1 VTVDGKDNCGSEYCG
16 IEGESQDAAHKGE
29 IEVRSWNWGMTQESN
44 MHAGSGGG
52 AGKATVKDVTFL
64 HWVDR
69 ASPNLAK
76 YCLTGKHIPEA
87 RLTVRKAG
95 GSPLEYLKII
105 MTDVITSEVRASGK
119 NAGERIDE
127 AVSLAF
133 SKVSQ
138 EYVVQNAQGGSGGM
152 VTGSFDI
159 KANKEC

>member
-1 VTVDGKDNCGSEYCG
+1 
-16 IEGESQDAAHKGE
+16 
-29 IEVRSWNWGMTQESN
+29 M
-44 MHAGSGGG
+44 
-52 AGKATVKDVTFL
+52 
-64 HWVDR
+64 DR

-105 MTDVITSEVRASGK
+105 MTDVIVSMVRASGK
-119 NAGERIDE
+119 NVGERIDE
-127 AVSLAF
+127 TVSLAF
-133 SKVSQ
+133 SRVSQ
-138 EYVVQNAQGGSGGM
+138 EYVVQNAQGGSGGT